1 MGTMLFLYKALRSDV
16 IKRWQYFYTR
26 SFSFGWRK
34 SSSPRLWAF
43 NNEFLWL
50 LNIYLVLSCPW
61 SPANEVPLQCLM
73 KGYLSKY
80 IFFIIFSIHKNMII
94 NLFSFFF
101 WRNLAKFYKKYW
113 HRLDIP
119 LLQVHIK
126 MTIYE
131 FLLKFNNKNEIY
143 GLLYE
148 WEFLK
153 YNCNLSILVKPI

>member
-1 MGTMLFLYKALRSDV
+1 MTIKEICNLKNSKTFFKMGTMLFLYKALRSDV

-101 WRNLAKFYKKYW
+101 WRNLAKFYKKILTSTR
-113 HRLDIP
+113 HSLIT
-119 LLQVHIK
+119 
-126 MTIYE
+126 MYE
-131 FLLKFNNKNEIY
+131 HE
-143 GLLYE
+143 
-148 WEFLK
+148 
-153 YNCNLSILVKPI
+153 